1 MWKAHSQSRR
11 QPSRFLLWLC
21 LLLMVPLA
29 SGCQGCRQDPEDQDD
44 SAADESVV
52 AKEEFDF
59 KKLSALPDLEAPANQ
74 AKPGHWVSGHR
85 KITANDYDFQ
95 GRLENRVIDST
106 GRPIPTELTDHYL
119 TTKRP
124 VALSKGQTKDVEVM
138 YYIPRRLQGENR
150 IVTLEQELFDR
161 TGGRVDVPNGG
172 VNLMPAYRYFF
183 IVLSQS
189 PGSFNFVKTLP
200 AMVMPNV
207 GGERL
212 ELFRVVVP
220 TIGSYV
226 PLPSDSSAWTSFAFL
241 LWDDL
246 DPASLDPNQQ
256 QALLDWLHFGGQLIV
271 SGSSRLDQLERSFLG
286 PYLPTT
292 SEGVRPLK
300 DEDIRELSDY
310 WSITSAKG
318 ETLGWKIGES
328 SEILGNELS
337 LNDRGRWMEHG
348 EGLVAETNVGRGRVV
363 MTAFPLNHRSLLAWP
378 AFDSFFNNAL
388 MRRPRRDYAAGPNNF
403 ELDVQ
408 FHYTDFRGHELDP
421 RFFSTLR
428 FVTRDL
434 SFQTGPQEDAQRKT
448 EQGAKSAVTTLPSNR
463 GDVSST
469 LTRAALAERDPWH
482 VGGYRFASLSGV
494 AGWNDGSAVARQAQ
508 SVLDAS
514 AGIEPPSSQFVLVA
528 LGIYLT
534 LLVPVNWLFF
544 KLLGRV
550 EWAWIAA
557 PVIAVIAAVGI
568 VRTAQ
573 LDIGFARSQTEL
585 SVLELQ
591 NGYSRGHLTRYAS
604 LYSSLSTEFAVDF
617 DADDARGQPWGS
629 PMESR
634 SVSQNAA
641 REVELD
647 VEGGL
652 KLSNLLVNSNSA
664 ELVHLEQMIDVGG
677 TMVLL
682 GKPGEDARLDNA
694 TDISLQD
701 VGVYGVDSAKQI
713 HRAWIGDLGAK
724 EEVKLQWKPLGEEKL
739 AFAEWEANPVTKPVV
754 FYAEDFLAQLD
765 ANKDGELSL
774 KEIQEHENYNSDWE
788 RRFDAVRG
796 LRGGAG
802 QYERRKRTLALE
814 EVRAFIASLP
824 KEDLWLGGLV
834 KLLSDQLVQAQ
845 KSSVLIGWTEQN
857 LPGTEWSPTPS
868 QVKRRMLVV
877 VHLDELPWN
886 PVLPD
891 VNLLSDVDESDDD
904 VAEMNDEASSVESSS
919 EDSDSKDEKTQD
931 QAEPSDATAGDPGN
945 SVPL

>member
-1 MWKAHSQSRR
+1 MWKAHLQSSNRS
-11 QPSRFLLWLC
+11 SRFLLLLC
-21 LLLMVPLA
+21 LLLMVPLT
-29 SGCQGCRQDPEDQDD
+29 SGCQGCRQDSDTQDD
-44 SAADESVV
+44 STADESPV

-59 KKLSALPDLEAPANQ
+59 EKLSAIPDLEAPANQ

-95 GRLENRVIDST
+95 GRLENRVIDSV
-106 GRPIPTELTDHYL
+106 GRPIPTEMTDHYL

-124 VALSKGQTKDVEVM
+124 VSLPKGQTKDVEVM

-161 TGGRVDVPNGG
+161 TGGRVDVPNGA

-183 IVLSQS
+183 VVLSQS

-220 TIGSYV
+220 TIGSFV

-246 DPASLDPNQQ
+246 DPMSLDPNQQ

-286 PYLPTT
+286 PYLPATP
-292 SEGVRPLK
+292 EGARSIQ
-300 DEDIRELSDY
+300 DEDIQELSDY
-310 WSITSAKG
+310 WSIASAKG
-318 ETLGWKIGES
+318 EKLGWKIGES

-337 LNDRGRWMEHG
+337 LTDLGRWMDHG
-348 EGLVAETNVGRGRVV
+348 QGLVAESSVGRGRVV

-378 AFDSFFNNAL
+378 SFDSFFNNAL
-388 MRRPRRDYAAGPNNF
+388 MRRPRRDYAAGPNAF
-403 ELDVQ
+403 DLDVQ

-428 FVTRDL
+428 YVSRDL
-434 SFQTGPQEDAQRKT
+434 SFQTKSQENAQRKT
-448 EQGAKSAVTTLPSNR
+448 EQGTELPSMSLPANQ
-463 GDVSST
+463 GSVSST
-469 LTRAALAERDPWH
+469 LTETSLAELAPWH

-544 KLLGRV
+544 RLLGRV

-557 PVIAVIAAVGI
+557 PVIAVIAAIGI

-604 LYSSLSTEFAVDF
+604 LYSSLSTEFMVDF

-634 SVSQNAA
+634 AVAQTAA

-647 VEGGL
+647 LEGGL

-664 ELVHLEQMIDVGG
+664 ELVHLEQMIEVGG
-677 TMVLL
+677 TMVLT
-682 GKPGEDARLDNA
+682 GKPGASSRLDNA
-694 TDISLQD
+694 TDLRLQD
-701 VGVYGVDSAKQI
+701 VGVYGIDSARQI
-713 HRAWIGDLGAK
+713 HRAWVGNLGAK
-724 EEVKLQWKPLGEEKL
+724 EVVELQWQPLGGDQL
-739 AFAEWEANPVTKPVV
+739 AFQEWEANPITKPVA
-754 FYAEDFLAQLD
+754 FQAEEFLSQLD
-765 ANKDGELSL
+765 ANEDGELSL
-774 KEIQEHENYNSDWE
+774 KEIQSHENYHSNWE
-788 RRFDAVRG
+788 RRFDSVREF
-796 LRGGAG
+796 RGGAG
-802 QYERRKRTLALE
+802 RYERPKQTIGLE
-814 EVRAFIASLP
+814 EVRVFIASLP

-834 KLLSDQLVQAQ
+834 QLLSNQLVKQQ
-845 KSSVLIGWTEQN
+845 RSTILIGWTDEN
-857 LPGTEWSPTPS
+857 LPGTEWSPQPS

-886 PVLPD
+886 SVLPD
-891 VNLLSDVDESDDD
+891 ANLLSDVNAQDID
-904 VAEMNDEASSVESSS
+904 AVEPDGELNGIEPST
-919 EDSDSKDEKTQD
+919 EDLDSKNEKTQD
-931 QAEPSDATAGDPGN
+931 EVESSDAVGIDPET
-945 SVPL
+945 SAPL